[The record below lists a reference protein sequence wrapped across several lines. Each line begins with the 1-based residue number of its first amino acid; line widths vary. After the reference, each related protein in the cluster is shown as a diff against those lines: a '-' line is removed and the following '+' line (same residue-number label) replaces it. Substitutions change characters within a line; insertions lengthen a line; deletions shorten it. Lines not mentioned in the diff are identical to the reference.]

1 MKEGITAGILTRI
14 QRIFNTEGATLVMV
28 STLSVMALSQN
39 FRDTFIV
46 RWRGCETDERL
57 ALHRACQM
65 RYLLTLKKT
74 YNC

>member
-1 MKEGITAGILTRI
+1 MKEGITAGILTTI

-46 RWRGCETDERL
+46 RWGGCETHGRL
-57 ALHRACQM
+57 ALHRAC
-65 RYLLTLKKT
+65 
-74 YNC
+74 